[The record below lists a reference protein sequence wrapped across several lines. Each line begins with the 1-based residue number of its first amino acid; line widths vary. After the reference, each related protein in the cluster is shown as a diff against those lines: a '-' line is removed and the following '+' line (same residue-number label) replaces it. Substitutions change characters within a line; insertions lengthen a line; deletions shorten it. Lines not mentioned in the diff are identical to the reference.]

1 MLGLIKP
8 IFCLVLDLF
17 RSRATLEAEILV
29 LRQQI
34 IVLRRGRVGRLPF
47 SASDRLVLGWVCGLF
62 PNTRDALAIIR
73 PESVMRWHRAGFRSY
88 WRWKSRRR
96 PGRPAVSDELRQLI
110 REMSIA
116 NPLWGAP
123 RIHGELL
130 KIGIDVGQT
139 SVAKY
144 MARRRGPPSQGWK
157 TFLLNHADG
166 IAAMDLFVVP
176 TVSFRLLYG
185 LLIMGHS
192 RRRILWLG
200 VTAHPTAEWLA
211 NQLTQAFGW
220 KRPLDYLIRD
230 RDACYGNLFV
240 RRVRS
245 LGIRDRPTSPRS
257 PWQNG
262 WAARRYG
269 RRSDGR
275 DVTDGR
281 RRGTRMRATCSITR
295 APIFRPTRIICAM
308 PRALLRSLLLICAD
322 SAAFICRVSTQI
334 TGKPASAN
342 ALYSHCDKGPAS
354 RPMRSMASA
363 SSVRTARIATGLVAT
378 LTSRITLPALSTMH
392 TLVSFTET
400 SNPT

>member
-1 MLGLIKP
+1 MLGLIKL
-8 IFCLVLDLF
+8 IFCLVFDLF

-73 PESVMRWHRAGFRSY
+73 PETVMRWHRAGFRSY

-96 PGRPAVSDELRQLI
+96 PGRPAVSDEIRQLI
-110 REMSIA
+110 RDMSIA

-157 TFLLNHADG
+157 TFVLNHADG

-176 TVSFRLLYG
+176 TVSFQLLYG

-220 KRPLDYLIRD
+220 ERPLDYLIRD

-262 WAARRYG
+262 YAERLIGSIRRECLDHVVVFG
-269 RRSDGR
+269 ERH
-275 DVTDGR
+275 
-281 RRGTRMRATCSITR
+281 
-295 APIFRPTRIICAM
+295 
-308 PRALLRSLLLICAD
+308 LRHLLL
-322 SAAFICRVSTQI
+322 SYV
-334 TGKPASAN
+334 N
-342 ALYSHCDKGPAS
+342 YYN
-354 RPMRSMASA
+354 
-363 SSVRTARIATGLVAT
+363 SVRTHLSLAKDSPLVRPVHAVGRIQPVPVLGGLHHQYI
-378 LTSRITLPALSTMH
+378 RI
-392 TLVSFTET
+392 
-400 SNPT
+400 